1 MRRSAGYT
9 LIELI
14 VALLVF
20 TVGGLG
26 LVATS
31 AVIGR
36 ELLSNAVRERAGRV
50 AASRLEILAAQC
62 RIATAGGE
70 TVGGINSE
78 WSVGFPDTS
87 RLSLLESVT
96 YTTRRGSRTDI
107 YRATL
112 PCGP

>member
-1 MRRSAGYT
+1 MRRRAGYT
-9 LIELI
+9 LIELV

-31 AVIGR
+31 AIIGR
-36 ELLSNAVRERAGRV
+36 ELLANAVRERAARV
-50 AASRLEILAAQC
+50 AASRLEMLAAEC
-62 RIATAGGE
+62 RTAAAGRE
-70 TVGGINSE
+70 TVGEINSA
-78 WSVGFPDTS
+78 WSVGFPDSS
-87 RLSLLESVT
+87 RVSLLESVT
-96 YTTRRGSRTDI
+96 YTTRRGMRTDI